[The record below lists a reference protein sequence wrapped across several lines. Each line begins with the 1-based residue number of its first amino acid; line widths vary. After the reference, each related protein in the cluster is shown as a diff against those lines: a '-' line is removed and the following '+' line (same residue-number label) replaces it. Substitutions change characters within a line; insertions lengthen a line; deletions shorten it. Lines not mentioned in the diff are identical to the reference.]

1 MNLTNSEEPPKI
13 QKEEVPTTSN
23 SDEEGSFK
31 ELEDNNRHKTTMW
44 TETWLRRTMVGLW
57 MIGIIVCFFAVVCLI
72 YLMIKYTVYVGSDNE
87 ILEKFMG
94 LA

>member
-23 SDEEGSFK
+23 GDEEGYFK

-44 TETWLRRTMVGLW
+44 TETWLRWTMVGLW
-57 MIGIIVCFFAVVCLI
+57 MIGIIVCFYAGACLI